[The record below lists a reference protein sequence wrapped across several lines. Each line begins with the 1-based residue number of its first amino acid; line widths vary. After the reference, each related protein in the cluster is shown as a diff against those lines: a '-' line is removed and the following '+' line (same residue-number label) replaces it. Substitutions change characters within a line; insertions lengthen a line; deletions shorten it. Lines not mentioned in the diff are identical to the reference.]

1 MIKQVPIDPYD
12 PEAPLEEAAAELV
25 RQAKFG
31 DVRDAIRFLKRKR
44 RGRPLTEREITLP
57 DGTKTVLV
65 P

>member
-1 MIKQVPIDPYD
+1 MRPTFGK
-12 PEAPLEEAAAELV
+12 AC
-25 RQAKFG
+25 G
-31 DVRDAIRFLKRKR
+31 DVRDAIRFLQRKR